1 VYKFLQIIYKKTGIW
16 YNSFMDSKPQT
27 IYRDLAN
34 RIARG
39 DLCGKTTLPTEEA
52 LAKQY
57 GCSRPTLRK
66 AVRELKRTGMV
77 NSVRG
82 SGVYIAAPQSDR
94 DNLFAIIFPNL
105 GPGHFSDPVCSLLA
119 RHTSARGD
127 SIVWGGYISPKS
139 DTLRTDVRQIC
150 EQYIARNIAG
160 LFFSPF
166 EYHSSGDE
174 INREITEVIS
184 QAGIPLVL
192 IDSDIRAY
200 PAQCDFDLVSMDH
213 VQAAYILTEHVIE
226 QGFRRIFF
234 FAPPYSRHTIKL
246 RLMGYNAALIDRG
259 FAPEALVVCDTG
271 DTASFLRFIQSKK
284 PDAIICSNDIT
295 AAVVVD
301 SLEKL
306 GLQVPDDI
314 AVAGFDCLSKALPLV
329 LPITSIEQPL
339 DAIAGTALRLML
351 DRIASPQN
359 PPTRVIFPGKLFPEI
374 TTLKGQ

>member
-1 VYKFLQIIYKKTGIW
+1 
-16 YNSFMDSKPQT
+16 MDSKPQA
-27 IYRDLAN
+27 IYRDLVN
-34 RIARG
+34 RIERG
-39 DLCGKTTLPTEEA
+39 DLSGKTMLPTEEA
-52 LAKQY
+52 LTKQY

-66 AVRELKRTGMV
+66 AVRELKRAGMAH
-77 NSVRG
+77 SVRG
-82 SGVYIAAPQSDR
+82 SGVYITESQASGPAAG

-150 EQYIARNIAG
+150 EQYISRDIAG

-174 INREITEVIS
+174 INREITELIS

-200 PAQCDFDLVSMDH
+200 PAECDFDLVSMDH
-213 VQAAYILTEHVIE
+213 VQASYILTEHIIE
-226 QGFRRIFF
+226 QGFRRVFF

-259 FAPEALVVCDTG
+259 FAPEDLVVCDTG
-271 DTASFLRFIQSKK
+271 DTASFLRFVQTKK

-295 AAVVVD
+295 AAVVID
-301 SLEKL
+301 LLEKL
-306 GLQVPDDI
+306 GLQVPGDI
-314 AVAGFDCLSKALPLV
+314 AVAGFDCLSKAIPLV
-329 LPITSIEQPL
+329 RPITSIEQPL
-339 DAIAGTALRLML
+339 DAIAETALHLMIH
-351 DRIASPQN
+351 RVANPQSP
-359 PPTRVIFPGKLFPEI
+359 PARVIFPGKLFPEI
-374 TTLKGQ
+374 TTLKKQGE